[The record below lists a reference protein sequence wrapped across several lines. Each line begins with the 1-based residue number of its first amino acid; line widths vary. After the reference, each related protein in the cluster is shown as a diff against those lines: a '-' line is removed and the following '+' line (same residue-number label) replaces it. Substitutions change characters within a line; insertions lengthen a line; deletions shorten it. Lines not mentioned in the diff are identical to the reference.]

1 MRLNSYIQTIQIHLL
16 QTHTTLLNWFLVD
29 EKLKHYRPKDGGW
42 TILEILEHI
51 TLTSHFL
58 LILIDKGANKAIRN
72 VRKLSIET
80 VTEEYDFDLERIHK
94 IGQHKSFPW
103 IRPEHMEPTGTK
115 SEFAIKE
122 EMLTQINSCLNYLA
136 QLKNG
141 EGLLFKTTMTVD
153 NLGKLN
159 VYEYLYFLSKHAE
172 RHIQQ
177 MEENKIEFENS
188 FPRKN

>member
-1 MRLNSYIQTIQIHLL
+1 
-16 QTHTTLLNWFLVD
+16 LVFSRG
-29 EKLKHYRPKDGGW
+29 E
-42 TILEILEHI
+42 
-51 TLTSHFL
+51 

-80 VTEEYDFDLERIHK
+80 VTKEYDFDLERIHR

-103 IRPEHMEPTGTK
+103 IRPEHMEPTGAK
-115 SEFAIKE
+115 SEFTIKE
-122 EMLTQINSCLNYLA
+122 EMITQINRCLNYLA

-141 EGLLFKTTMTVD
+141 EGLLFKTTMTVN

-159 VYEYLYFLSKHAE
+159 VYEYIYFLSKHAE

-177 MEENKIEFENS
+177 MEESKIEFEN
-188 FPRKN
+188 N

>member
-80 VTEEYDFDLERIHK
+80 VTEEYDFDLEKIHR
-94 IGQHKSFPW
+94 IGQHNSFPW
-103 IRPEHMEPTGTK
+103 IRPEH
-115 SEFAIKE
+115 
-122 EMLTQINSCLNYLA
+122 L
-136 QLKNG
+136 
-141 EGLLFKTTMTVD
+141 
-153 NLGKLN
+153 
-159 VYEYLYFLSKHAE
+159 
-172 RHIQQ
+172 
-177 MEENKIEFENS
+177 
-188 FPRKN
+188 